1 MNFRGSLF
9 LFFLLISTITNA
21 FAQISMESQPVGTSR
36 DGVLVVYGSNNIGN
50 NRIPYERISGT
61 PLWKTHYIMAT
72 LIDRNNMV
80 LGKAPVKLNLYTNE
94 VYFTTPKGEER
105 VAAPGKV
112 RKIIF
117 YKDDTSDEILA
128 IFENN
133 LSIIVEANPKA
144 ENSSY
149 VQVMN
154 TGDVQLL
161 KHIKATFVTA
171 DSLFGTMKRY
181 YFSEHVA
188 YYVNNKFGQIQK
200 LKKLNKDVIMENVNL
215 DREAEAWIKQQNIN
229 FKKEEDLLRF
239 LDYWNGR
246 KKS

>member
-1 MNFRGSLF
+1 MKFRRG
-9 LFFLLISTITNA
+9 FFLLYLLIHIMPTV
-21 FAQISMESQPVGTSR
+21 FGQISMESQPVGTSR
-36 DGVLVVYGSNNIGN
+36 DGVLVVYGSNNIGS
-50 NRIPYERISGT
+50 NRIPYEKIRGT
-61 PLWKTHYIMAT
+61 PFWKPYYIMAT

-80 LGKAPVKLNLYTNE
+80 MGKAPVKLNLYTNE

-117 YKDDTSDEILA
+117 YKDDESNEILA

-133 LSIIVEANPKA
+133 LSIIVEANPRA

-188 YYVNNKFGQIQK
+188 YYINNKFGQIQK
-200 LKKLNKDVIMENVNL
+200 LKKLSKDAIMENVNL
-215 DREAEAWIKQQNIN
+215 DREAEAWIKQQSIN
-229 FKKEEDLLRF
+229 FKKEEDLMRF
-239 LDYWNGR
+239 LEYWNGR

>member
-1 MNFRGSLF
+1 MKFRRG
-9 LFFLLISTITNA
+9 FFLLYLLIHIMPTV
-21 FAQISMESQPVGTSR
+21 FGQISMESQPVGTSR

-50 NRIPYERISGT
+50 SRIPYERISGT
-61 PLWKTHYIMAT
+61 PFWKTYYIMAT

-80 LGKAPVKLNLYTNE
+80 LGKAPVKLNLYSNE
-94 VYFTTPKGEER
+94 VYFKTPKGEER

-117 YKDDTSDEILA
+117 YKDDESNEILA

-133 LSIIVEANPKA
+133 LSIIVEANPRA

-188 YYVNNKFGQIQK
+188 YYINNKFGQIQK
-200 LKKLNKDVIMENVNL
+200 LKKLSKDAIMENVNL
-215 DREAEAWIKQQNIN
+215 DREAEAWIKQQSIN
-229 FKKEEDLLRF
+229 FKKEEDLMRF
-239 LDYWNGR
+239 LEYWNGR